1 MTVPGFISYFH
12 VTRTETTQRRK
23 GLAYSFRGITI
34 CHSEEAMAEW
44 PNLLWQQELKAEVV
58 HITAEQETTSW
69 EPGAEL

>member
-1 MTVPGFISYFH
+1 
-12 VTRTETTQRRK
+12 
-23 GLAYSFRGITI
+23 
-34 CHSEEAMAEW
+34 MAEW